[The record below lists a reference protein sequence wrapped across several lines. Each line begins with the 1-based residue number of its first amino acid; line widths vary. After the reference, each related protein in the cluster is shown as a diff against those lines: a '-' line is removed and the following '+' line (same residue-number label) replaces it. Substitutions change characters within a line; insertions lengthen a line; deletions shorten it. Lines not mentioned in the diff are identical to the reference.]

1 MFEKIIRIYV
11 RIVQKTLITIFLV
24 MLYIFGFG
32 VIYILALLFNRKLL
46 GIGKKEKDTFWV
58 ESIGYDINMTNS
70 SRES

>member
-11 RIVQKTLITIFLV
+11 RVVQKTLITIFLV

-32 VIYILALLFNRKLL
+32 GIYILALLFNRKLL
-46 GIGKKEKDTFWV
+46 GIGKKEKGTFWV

-70 SRES
+70 FRES